1 MTLNNGIG
9 YFCPSQPEGMGD
21 VPIADLGGVA
31 DNVDRLAELD
41 LLFDFEVELG
51 GEGGLVLEHGYG
63 ETFK

>member
-1 MTLNNGIG
+1 
-9 YFCPSQPEGMGD
+9 MGD